1 MTALL
6 EVDRASTYYGQF
18 RALSDVAL
26 DVQEGE
32 TVAVVGANG
41 AGKSTLLR
49 TITGLLRPASGTVRF
64 EGRDIAD
71 VPAYQR
77 VSLGIA
83 MVPEGRKLFPSLSV
97 EENLLLGGYRA
108 RPGPW
113 NLARVYELFPLL
125 AGRRKQRS
133 VTLSGG
139 EQQAVAIGRALMCNP
154 RLLLLDEVSLGL
166 APVLVR
172 QLYGALPEVQAG
184 GTTILLVEQDVRQAM
199 AVADRV
205 YCLLEG
211 RCVLQGPAADLTF
224 EQVRQAYFGGER

>member
-1 MTALL
+1 VSALL
-6 EVDRASTYYGQF
+6 EVEHASTYYGQF
-18 RALSDVAL
+18 RALFDVGLEVA
-26 DVQEGE
+26 EGE

-49 TITGLLRPASGTVRF
+49 TITGLLRPASGSVRF
-64 EGRDIAD
+64 DGADIGG
-71 VPAYQR
+71 VPPYQR

-83 MVPEGRKLFPSLSV
+83 MVPEGRKLFASMSV

-113 NLARVYELFPLL
+113 NLARIYELFPLL
-125 AGRRKQRS
+125 AGRRRQRS
-133 VTLSGG
+133 ATLSGG

-172 QLYGALPEVQAG
+172 QLYGALPEVQAS
-184 GTTILLVEQDVRQAM
+184 GTTVLLVEQDVRQAM

-211 RCVLQGPAADLTF
+211 RSVLEGPAAGLTF
-224 EQVRQAYFGGER
+224 DQVRRAYFGGGR

>member
-64 EGRDIAD
+64 EGRDIVD
-71 VPAYQR
+71 VPAYRR

-113 NLARVYELFPLL
+113 DLARVYELFPLL
-125 AGRRKQRS
+125 ADRRRQRS

-172 QLYGALPEVQAG
+172 QLYGALPQVQAG

-199 AVADRV
+199 AAADRV

-211 RCVLQGPAADLTF
+211 RCVLQGQAADLTF
-224 EQVRQAYFGGER
+224 EQVRQAYFGGAR

>member
-125 AGRRKQRS
+125 ASRRKQRS

-166 APVLVR
+166 APVLVK

-224 EQVRQAYFGGER
+224 EQVRQAYFGGAR

>member
-6 EVDRASTYYGQF
+6 EVERVSTYYGQF

-125 AGRRKQRS
+125 AGRRRQRS

-172 QLYGALPEVQAG
+172 QLYGALPEVQAS

-211 RCVLQGPAADLTF
+211 RCVLQGQAADLTF
-224 EQVRQAYFGGER
+224 EQVRQAYFGGAR

>member
-1 MTALL
+1 V
-6 EVDRASTYYGQF
+6 EQASTYYGQF

-125 AGRRKQRS
+125 AGRRRQRS

-172 QLYGALPEVQAG
+172 QLYGALPEVQAS

-211 RCVLQGPAADLTF
+211 RCVLQGQAADLTF
-224 EQVRQAYFGGER
+224 EQVRQAYFGGAR

>member
-6 EVDRASTYYGQF
+6 EVERASTYYGQF
-18 RALSDVAL
+18 RALSDVGL

-97 EENLLLGGYRA
+97 EENLMLGGYRA

-125 AGRRKQRS
+125 ASRRKQRS

>member
-6 EVDRASTYYGQF
+6 EVDRANTYYGHF
-18 RALSDVAL
+18 HALFDVAL
-26 DVQEGE
+26 TVEEGE

-49 TITGLLRPASGTVRF
+49 TITGILHPASGMIRF
-64 EGRDIAD
+64 AGQDLRGI
-71 VPAYQR
+71 PAYQR
-77 VSLGIA
+77 VPLGIA
-83 MVPEGRKLFPSLSV
+83 MVPEGRKLFPSLTV

-113 NLARVYELFPLL
+113 DLATVYKLFPLV
-125 AGRRKQRS
+125 AERRRRRAA
-133 VTLSGG
+133 TLSGG
-139 EQQAVAIGRALMCNP
+139 EQQAVAIGRGLMSNP

-166 APVLVR
+166 APVLVK
-172 QLYGALPEVQAG
+172 QLYAALPDIQAT

-199 AVADRV
+199 AVAHRV

-211 RCVLQGPAADLTF
+211 RCVLDGPASELSF
-224 EQVRQAYFGGER
+224 EQITRAYFGRTL

>member
-6 EVDRASTYYGQF
+6 EVERASTYYGQF
-18 RALSDVAL
+18 RALFDVAL

-113 NLARVYELFPLL
+113 DLARVYELFPLL
-125 AGRRKQRS
+125 ASRRKQRS

-172 QLYGALPEVQAG
+172 QLYGALPQVQAG

-199 AVADRV
+199 AAADRV

-211 RCVLQGPAADLTF
+211 RCVLQGQAADLTF
-224 EQVRQAYFGGER
+224 EQVRQAYFGGAR

>member
-6 EVDRASTYYGQF
+6 EVERASTYYGQF

-125 AGRRKQRS
+125 AGRRRQRS

-172 QLYGALPEVQAG
+172 QLYGALPEVQAS

-211 RCVLQGPAADLTF
+211 RCVLQGQAADLTF
-224 EQVRQAYFGGER
+224 EQVRQAYFGGAR

>member
-64 EGRDIAD
+64 EGRDIVD
-71 VPAYQR
+71 VPAYRR

-97 EENLLLGGYRA
+97 EENLMLGGYRA

-125 AGRRKQRS
+125 ASRRKQRS

-172 QLYGALPEVQAG
+172 QLYGALPQVQAG

>member
-1 MTALL
+1 
-6 EVDRASTYYGQF
+6 
-18 RALSDVAL
+18 
-26 DVQEGE
+26 
-32 TVAVVGANG
+32 
-41 AGKSTLLR
+41 
-49 TITGLLRPASGTVRF
+49 
-64 EGRDIAD
+64 
-71 VPAYQR
+71 
-77 VSLGIA
+77 

-97 EENLLLGGYRA
+97 EENLMLGGYRA

-125 AGRRKQRS
+125 ASRRKQRS

-224 EQVRQAYFGGER
+224 EQVRQAYFGGAR

>member
-125 AGRRKQRS
+125 AGRRRQRS

-172 QLYGALPEVQAG
+172 QLYGALPEVQAS

-211 RCVLQGPAADLTF
+211 RCVLQGQAADLTF
-224 EQVRQAYFGGER
+224 EQVRQAYFGGAR

>member
-6 EVDRASTYYGQF
+6 EVERASTYYGQF

-83 MVPEGRKLFPSLSV
+83 MVPEGRKLFASLSV

-125 AGRRKQRS
+125 AGRRRQRS

-166 APVLVR
+166 APVLVK

-211 RCVLQGPAADLTF
+211 RCVLQGQAADLTF
-224 EQVRQAYFGGER
+224 EQVRQAYFGGAR

>member
-1 MTALL
+1 MTALR
-6 EVDRASTYYGQF
+6 EVERASTYYGQF

-49 TITGLLRPASGTVRF
+49 TITGLLQPASGTVRF

-97 EENLLLGGYRA
+97 EENLMLGGYRA

-125 AGRRKQRS
+125 ASRRKQRS

-224 EQVRQAYFGGER
+224 EQVRQAYFGGAR

>member
-6 EVDRASTYYGQF
+6 EVERASTYYGQF

-71 VPAYQR
+71 VPAYRR

-125 AGRRKQRS
+125 ASRRKQRS

-172 QLYGALPEVQAG
+172 QLDGALPEVQAG
-184 GTTILLVEQDVRQAM
+184 GTTILLVEQDVRHAM

-211 RCVLQGPAADLTF
+211 RCVLQGQAADLTF
-224 EQVRQAYFGGER
+224 EQVRQAYFGGAR